1 MTSNKLQKKPNKNA
15 FGTEK
20 KSAPYTPETVKVL
33 NKSKDRS
40 LLWGFPAAYEC
51 HKIRIASP
59 DIPRLSQGI
68 FLCFLPYILVP
79 YTVQNQNTN
88 AFYFYNS
95 HLRICQR
102 TY

>member
-15 FGTEK
+15 FGTDK

-59 DIPRLSQGI
+59 GMFRYTKIE
-68 FLCFLPYILVP
+68 YTLVP
-79 YTVQNQNTN
+79 YTVQMHFT
-88 AFYFYNS
+88 FTIHTY
-95 HLRICQR
+95 LRICQR